1 MSKPIFR
8 RDRHPLIPAPMLRHA
23 YTARAAVRTS
33 RRAGTSGMFLAATL
47 LATLL
52 AMFVAGTTA
61 ASAQTPPDSAAFQY
75 IQSVTF
81 GTAPCDV
88 CVPRVC
94 PGEPVRV
101 TVRGVLPSACVQFR
115 GLRELP
121 TAGPFPVIAADFVDL
136 TCRARCIPNPIE
148 FSGSIELGAL
158 SPGKYPLVMLEGVR
172 ACPDTSAVTIRSRQ
186 QSYTVVPE
194 CPPAPIPID
203 SLVRGFTSLRILPEQ
218 PCPGD
223 TLTLQLLTNGCPP
236 CLDLTGL
243 FQTRV
248 RGIVATMDWR
258 PLCASFA
265 CMPETLSLVLGQFAA
280 GRHAFTVDT
289 DVHVR
294 DTAKPDSVI
303 RFLRTVR
310 FAVRPD
316 CDTTDAGCLQTS
328 LPPRGTPVDHCAV
341 SITPGGTGELLV
353 PVRNDIRVPSI
364 AGVEGWVTTFTP
376 FRVQDIQYAGGAAG
390 VHVSWRQDGERARF
404 VLFGATP
411 NVVPPGTSDL
421 LRVTVALDSLVPPWL
436 TFGSLHGS
444 ITLASDAGGQ
454 QVPTCPE
461 PLIVAPQLMLCVHRD
476 SASCDVNADGHADVR
491 DLVLMV
497 RCLRRSAPD
506 TLGRALCFDC
516 DHDGSFGIPDLF
528 CCAHE
533 ILGGSGV
540 PGDSAVVHSGLS
552 VSMDPPVAEGS
563 GVRVRVRV
571 KGAAALG
578 AALLRLRYPADRWRV
593 TSPAGADAGF
603 AAGWLPLIDDHDAGL
618 LRVGALR
625 LAESAAGELVY
636 DLHAE
641 PLDGM
646 GAAGSL
652 VVEGADLTS
661 PDGAVYTP
669 ASALPSAELSPA
681 PLAATI
687 ELSPARPNPFG
698 RATSFTV
705 SLPRDAAVELSVH
718 DLAGRRIALLAQGRL
733 AAGRR
738 TFTWDGSGARD
749 GLYFV
754 RLSIAGRVLTTRVA
768 LLREGR

>member
-1 MSKPIFR
+1 MSKPSFR
-8 RDRHPLIPAPMLRHA
+8 RDRHPLIPAPMIRLAHA
-23 YTARAAVRTS
+23 ARAAARNS
-33 RRAGTSGMFLAATL
+33 RHAGTFGMFLAATL
-47 LATLL
+47 LA
-52 AMFVAGTTA
+52 MSVAGTTA

-75 IQSVTF
+75 IHSVTF

-115 GLRELP
+115 GLRQLP
-121 TAGPFPVIAADFVDL
+121 TAGPFPVIAADFVDM

-158 SPGKYPLVMLEGVR
+158 SSGTYPLVMLEGVR

-194 CPPAPIPID
+194 CPPVPIPID

-223 TLTLQLLTNGCPP
+223 TVRLQLLTNGCPP

-258 PLCASFA
+258 PLCADFA

-280 GRHAFTVDT
+280 GQFALTVDT
-289 DVHVR
+289 DVHVLA
-294 DTAKPDSVI
+294 TAKPDSVI

-310 FAVRPD
+310 FEVRRT
-316 CDTTDAGCLQTS
+316 CDSTQRGCLEPQ
-328 LPPRGTPVDHCAV
+328 LPAFGPPLPECTLRLRPGQRGDLVLNVRSHVPAAGLQGRLNTV
-341 SITPGGTGELLV
+341 SPFHV
-353 PVRNDIRVPSI
+353 VDIR
-364 AGVEGWVTTFTP
+364 
-376 FRVQDIQYAGGAAG
+376 YAGSALG
-390 VHVSWRQDGERARF
+390 VHVSWQPDGDGTRF
-404 VLFGATP
+404 VVFSTFGLP
-411 NVVPPGTSDL
+411 VPAGESDL
-421 LRVTVALDSLVPPWL
+421 LRVTVAADSTVPDGPVIAAL
-436 TFGSLHGS
+436 QGE
-444 ITLASDAGGQ
+444 ITLASNAVGVAMPLCP
-454 QVPTCPE
+454 VPG
-461 PLIVAPQLMLCVHRD
+461 APPPFLTICMDRRTQD
-476 SASCDVNADGHADVR
+476 CDLNADGHADVR
-491 DLVLMV
+491 DLVLMTH
-497 RCLRRSAPD
+497 CLRRSGAD
-506 TLGRALCFDC
+506 STHRTVCFDC
-516 DHDGSFGIPDLF
+516 DRDGSFGIPDLF

-540 PGDSAVVHSGLS
+540 PGDGAVVHGGLS

-571 KGAAALG
+571 QGAAALG

-593 TSPAGADAGF
+593 TSPAGSDAGF

-625 LAESAAGELVY
+625 LADSADGELMY

-661 PDGAVYTP
+661 SDGAVYTP

-698 RATSFTV
+698 RATSFAV

-738 TFTWDGSGARD
+738 TFTWDGGGARD

-754 RLSIAGRVLTTRVA
+754 RLSIAGRVLSTRVA
-768 LLREGR
+768 LLRAGR